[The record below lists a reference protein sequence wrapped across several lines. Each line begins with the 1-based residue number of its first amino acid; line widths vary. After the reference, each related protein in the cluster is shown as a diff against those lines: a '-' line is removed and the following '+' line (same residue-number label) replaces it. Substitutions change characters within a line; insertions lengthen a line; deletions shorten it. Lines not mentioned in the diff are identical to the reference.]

1 MQNINRVTVYYAQKL
16 SGKSGMGGGLDI
28 NGNVSSRGVISL
40 HPVFAQLAIAK
51 AKYKH
56 SDWQVE
62 MVTTT
67 ADSVFFDMPKKEAI
81 DRATN
86 ELQTYLS

>member
-16 SGKSGMGGGLDI
+16 SGKSGMGGSLDI
-28 NGNVSSRGVISL
+28 NGNVSSRRVISL

-51 AKYKH
+51 AKAKH

-67 ADSVFFDMPKKEAI
+67 ADSAFFDMPKKEAI
-81 DRATN
+81 DKATN
-86 ELQTYLS
+86 ELQIYVS